1 MKLVSEPLH
10 LIQKEAST
18 CQRHRVRASPRRSP
32 AFGNYPFGTFQP
44 NSQLR
49 SDDLYPY
56 TRLLHNNYKVRGSF
70 VINTLI
76 RGQADRR
83 NLSSDANTERVPA
96 ISLTYP
102 GSQPPR
108 SPTFCDSSHGLVSN
122 RFRAV
127 NSHGGLP
134 VLHYPCPTIYMNLQ
148 NHAAFHLGEGK
159 FQDVR
164 SHHMSRLIR

>member
-1 MKLVSEPLH
+1 MSEPLH
-10 LIQKEAST
+10 LIPKEAST
-18 CQRHRVRASPRRSP
+18 CQRHRVHTCFPQKKP
-32 AFGNYPFGTFQP
+32 GFWNYPFGTSQP
-44 NSQLR
+44 DSQLR

-56 TRLLHNNYKVRGSF
+56 TTLLHNNYKVRGSF

-134 VLHYPCPTIYMNLQ
+134 VLHYPCPYNI
-148 NHAAFHLGEGK
+148 HESPKPRCFPFGRG
-159 FQDVR
+159 
-164 SHHMSRLIR
+164 